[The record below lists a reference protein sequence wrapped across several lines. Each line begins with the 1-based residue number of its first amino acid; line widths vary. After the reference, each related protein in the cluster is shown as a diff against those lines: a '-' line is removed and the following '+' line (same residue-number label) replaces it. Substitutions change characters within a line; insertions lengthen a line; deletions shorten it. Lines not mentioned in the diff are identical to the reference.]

1 MELRMKEM
9 KEMAIATL
17 AGLLAGAVVCAL
29 MAWNGYQPTGEGGP
43 AALIAAGSVGFLIP
57 SATTP
62 VGHALVI
69 AIGIVAWWG

>member
-1 MELRMKEM
+1 MK
-9 KEMAIATL
+9 MAIATL
-17 AGLLAGAVVCAL
+17 AGSAAGAVVCAL
-29 MAWNGYQPTGEGGP
+29 MAFVGYEPTGEGGP
-43 AALIAAGSVGFLIP
+43 AALIAAGSIGILIP